1 VTQTAQAI
9 DRAFID
15 AFAERW
21 HDAWNSHDPGRVAA
35 LCTADIVLEQSSSPT
50 QHGRAGVEEVVRQL
64 ATAFGD
70 FRFTPTEPPLLSA
83 DGRKA
88 IAPWRM
94 TGTMTGPLVPPG
106 FAPTGQRLTLEGDD
120 HWEFRDG
127 LTSRCRTLFDANE
140 LTVQLGATPP
150 PGSTGEKAGVLLQR
164 LAARRLRARARKAA
178 GTAQNSAAD
187 H

>member
-21 HDAWNSHDPGRVAA
+21 HDAGTPTILAA
-35 LCTADIVLEQSSSPT
+35 SLPCAPPTSCWCSRRLQRNTAVPASSSRSVSSRPPS
-50 QHGRAGVEEVVRQL
+50 
-64 ATAFGD
+64 ATPIHTD
-70 FRFTPTEPPLLSA
+70 EPPLLSA

-120 HWEFRDG
+120 HWE
-127 LTSRCRTLFDANE
+127 SR
-140 LTVQLGATPP
+140 
-150 PGSTGEKAGVLLQR
+150 TG
-164 LAARRLRARARKAA
+164 
-178 GTAQNSAAD
+178 
-187 H
+187 